1 MNPSSS
7 LSENETVVE
16 FFSSHLVRAAKKK
29 KVFRRRVLLV
39 LFTAPKILIVAYF
52 GFDELMTWRETTA
65 AIVDFGA
72 RIGAALLP

>member
-1 MNPSSS
+1 MNTSSS

-29 KVFRRRVLLV
+29 KVFRRRALLL

-65 AIVDFGA
+65 AIVDVGA
-72 RIGAALLP
+72 RISAAVIP